1 MSFFRHCEPQSGVT
15 IFHKTTS
22 KSNCVFAVAFLY
34 LGYIS
39 KIVIIKILNRVGDN
53 LGGAVDEEADI

>member
-1 MSFFRHCEPQSGVT
+1 VT